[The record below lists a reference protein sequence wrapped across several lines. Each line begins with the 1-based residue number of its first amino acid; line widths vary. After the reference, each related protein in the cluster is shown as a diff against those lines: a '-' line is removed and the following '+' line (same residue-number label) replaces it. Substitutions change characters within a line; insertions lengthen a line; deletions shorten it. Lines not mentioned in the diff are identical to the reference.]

1 MSKLAGSRRIRVAR
15 LAVATTTV
23 LMGAAVVLQAQA
35 GFEVLGNKA
44 LDSAFVKDF
53 YLEGNSIPTERRNAA
68 LIKTPSG
75 ARVEFAL
82 LDTSGYSS
90 EVQEKY
96 SGMIISEGPISVC
109 GVKLGV
115 GSYGFGTKLPH
126 PPGSGQAQVY
136 FYDQA
141 GTKVGQC
148 SASKDTQLKTPKP
161 LQVMI
166 SGAKARL
173 YLGVYGLD
181 IE

>member
-1 MSKLAGSRRIRVAR
+1 MHRIRVTR
-15 LAVATTTV
+15 LVVSLALVVT
-23 LMGAAVVLQAQA
+23 GAAAVLQAQA
-35 GFEVLGNKA
+35 GFEVVIGKA
-44 LDSAFVKDF
+44 FDSAFVKDF
-53 YLEGNSIPTERRNAA
+53 YLEGNSIPTEKRNAV

-90 EVQEKY
+90 QVQEKY

-109 GVKLGV
+109 GVKLEV

-126 PPGSGQAQVY
+126 PSGSGDGQVF

-141 GTKVGQC
+141 GSKAGEC
-148 SASKDTQLKTPKP
+148 SVSKDAHLKMPKP
-161 LQVMI
+161 LQVI
-166 SGAKARL
+166 VSGGKARL

-181 IE
+181 LE

>member
-1 MSKLAGSRRIRVAR
+1 MNKPTRMHRSGAAM
-15 LAVATTTV
+15 LAVPMMMV
-23 LMGAAVVLQAQA
+23 LMGAAPTLKAQA
-35 GFEVLGNKA
+35 GIEVLSGKPF
-44 LDSAFVKDF
+44 DSAFVKDF

-68 LIKTPSG
+68 LIKTASG

-90 EVQEKY
+90 AVQQKY
-96 SGMIISEGPISVC
+96 SGMMISEGSISVC

-126 PPGSGQAQVY
+126 PSGSGEAQVF

-141 GTKVGQC
+141 GTKLGEC
-148 SASKDTQLKTPKP
+148 STSKDTQLKTPKP
-161 LQVMI
+161 LQVTLT
-166 SGAKARL
+166 GGKARL

-181 IE
+181 LE